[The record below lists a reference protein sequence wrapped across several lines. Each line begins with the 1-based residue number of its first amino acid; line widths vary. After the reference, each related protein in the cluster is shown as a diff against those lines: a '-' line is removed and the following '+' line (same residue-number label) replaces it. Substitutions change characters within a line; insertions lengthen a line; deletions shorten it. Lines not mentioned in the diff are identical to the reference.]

1 MAIKWKTIW
10 FINVQSAGI
19 LRRTLFP
26 LGPGFP
32 VRPSGPLLPFKE
44 VQLLMSQHSTQ
55 QLKNVFNKNP
65 NIAVCICRNHF
76 TFMNAIYNN

>member
-10 FINVQSAGI
+10 SITVQSTGI

-44 VQLLMSQHSTQ
+44 VQMFITDESAFNSTAERC
-55 QLKNVFNKNP
+55 F
-65 NIAVCICRNHF
+65 
-76 TFMNAIYNN
+76 